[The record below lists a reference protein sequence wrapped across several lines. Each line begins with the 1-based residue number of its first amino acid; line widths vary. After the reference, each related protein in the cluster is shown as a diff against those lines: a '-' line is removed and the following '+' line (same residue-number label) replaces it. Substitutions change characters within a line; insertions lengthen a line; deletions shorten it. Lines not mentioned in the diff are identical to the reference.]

1 MFKLEATKTTCPSW
15 LVHQMS
21 EGEQHDG
28 GDGDDVSHNRMY
40 YFAIPPKVFLDS
52 AAAIKATGVSETGW
66 TRLIAE
72 KPFGRDLKSAQELT
86 ESLKQHFTEDYIY
99 RIDHY
104 LGQEMVQNMLI
115 TRFGNVLFEN
125 IWNRNLLKVC
135 PSTLR
140 KTLEQKVVADILMI
154 MDSFVM
160 LYRTIC
166 YKSFPI
172 WQWNHP

>member
-1 MFKLEATKTTCPSW
+1 
-15 LVHQMS
+15 MS

-40 YFAIPPKVFLDS
+40 YFAIPPKLFLDS

-66 TRLIAE
+66 TRLIVE
-72 KPFGRDLKSAQELT
+72 KPFGRDLKSAQELI

-104 LGQEMVQNMLI
+104 LGQEMVQNMFI

-125 IWNRNLLKVC
+125 IWNRNFIESVSFNFKEDFGTKGRGGYFDDYGVI
-135 PSTLR
+135 R
-140 KTLEQKVVADILMI
+140 DVV
-154 MDSFVM
+154 
-160 LYRTIC
+160 
-166 YKSFPI
+166 
-172 WQWNHP
+172 